1 MPVCEKT
8 LQRYYKRIR
17 RELVCSQEEKRRIL
31 SDIEGNVLAYLC
43 EHPEADMNAVESHY
57 GTPRQIAASYVDTLG
72 TQELLRKLKL
82 RNRILL
88 GVTVALVISVGAW
101 LTALVIASIDA
112 KNSANRYYEVYITE
126 D

>member
-1 MPVCEKT
+1 MPVCEKK
-8 LQRYYKRIR
+8 LKRYYKNIQ
-17 RELVCSQEEKRRIL
+17 RELVCSREAKRRIL
-31 SDIEGNVLAYLC
+31 SDIAPNVVAYLS
-43 EHPEADMNAVESHY
+43 EHPETDLAAVENHF
-57 GTPRQIAASYVDTLG
+57 GTPRQIAASYVDSLG

-88 GVTVALVISVGAW
+88 IVTVALVISVGAW

-112 KNSANRYYEVYITE
+112 KNSARGYYEVFVTE

>member
-31 SDIEGNVLAYLC
+31 SDIEPNVVAYLS
-43 EHPEADMNAVESHY
+43 EHPETDLAAMENHF
-57 GTPRQIAASYVDTLG
+57 GTPRQIAASYVDSLG

-112 KNSANRYYEVYITE
+112 KNSARGYYEIFVTE